1 MNDLEKA
8 RKELDILKEREK
20 ELEMRLGIT
29 NPPSLLQNSSSD
41 IPDLK
46 QREKELE
53 KRLGL
58 KRPSSP
64 LQNSLSEIPNSDN
77 STSEMNEQL
86 SKRQNNQKIIY
97 IDTNRPQ
104 DNYDLK
110 MKNNVSVNKTNSPA
124 MLNYE
129 EVNSIDITDNES
141 ISIHLSSDIIYEENY
156 NTDEE
161 FEAEVFPDDEHEYNH
176 VTVQNGRPVD
186 HNNNYI
192 DESTLVNSNDEHSE
206 NEIESIHAKDLRED
220 IRKDIIHNKQREIEL
235 KYERGE
241 ELQQYDESDSDISQ
255 SIQEQIDIRAKILK
269 EIGEEKIRDL
279 EIQAKYRQ
287 EGFPIADD
295 HDSFDKTKIIEPKD
309 PKIILEQEIL
319 ELKERENELRR
330 KNGIVGII
338 SRPASQQSLKNID
351 PREKIEME
359 FIEQKKREEEL
370 KSLRQQLDQINL
382 GFSTENHS
390 ESDSD
395 FENETEIELNTRE
408 KILREIDE
416 MNKRESELKKQA
428 DIQINDSE
436 NNSLREELD
445 YVQVQKLQREKEHQE
460 NPLKL
465 KKRGNLNRKKTNEL
479 QQIQNNSIKILGET
493 IFEKKKNSLLKKI
506 AKKDSFQKKLNRK
519 FDSREDLILALGNED
534 TNSDGTITPQ
544 AKEGHTSITPEATQ
558 NLSHE
563 SLDQTIVQNTRTKLR
578 IPKIFMATTNRKEIS
593 FIDSIDHVPLISYDQ
608 NESKKIP
615 STKKKFG
622 KVNATYN
629 GNNFDEIKEDSLQ
642 KHLNRAST
650 TDLLGTEKFN
660 SHDRIKF
667 DNSNVL
673 SSRIIE
679 NQVTLSTTE
688 NENEHDNIFDIAVRK
703 LTGARNA
710 SNDKVKED
718 NQIVIKVDPF
728 GKVAQRIKSQ
738 SKKKKINTTNSF
750 NKASHNNITPREF
763 QNGKSHQSMFYQPV
777 TNSLTVNQEQSHKT
791 KQEMTTLKSETVS

>member
-8 RKELDILKEREK
+8 RKELAILKEREK

-29 NPPSLLQNSSSD
+29 NPPSVLQNSSSD

-53 KRLGL
+53 KKLGL

-77 STSEMNEQL
+77 STSEMDEQL

-97 IDTNRPQ
+97 IDINRPE

-110 MKNNVSVNKTNSPA
+110 MKNNLSVPKINSPA
-124 MLNYE
+124 TLNYE
-129 EVNSIDITDNES
+129 EGNSIDITDNES

-176 VTVQNGRPVD
+176 ATFQNGRPVD

-192 DESTLVNSNDEHSE
+192 DESTPVNSNDEYSE
-206 NEIESIHAKDLRED
+206 NENESIHAKDLRED

-235 KYERGE
+235 KYERGA

-269 EIGEEKIRDL
+269 EIEEEKIRDL

-287 EGFPIADD
+287 EGFPIDND

-309 PKIILEQEIL
+309 TKIILEQEIL
-319 ELKERENELRR
+319 ELKERENELRK

-359 FIEQKKREEEL
+359 FIVQKKREEEL
-370 KSLRQQLDQINL
+370 KRLRQQLDQVNL
-382 GFSTENHS
+382 GFLTENHS

-395 FENETEIELNTRE
+395 LENESEIELNTRE

-465 KKRGNLNRKKTNEL
+465 KKRGNLNRKKTKEL
-479 QQIQNNSIKILGET
+479 QQIQNNSIKKLGET
-493 IFEKKKNSLLKKI
+493 IFEKKKNPLLKKI

-519 FDSREDLILALGNED
+519 FDSREDLIFALGNED

-544 AKEGHTSITPEATQ
+544 AKEDHISITPEATQ
-558 NLSHE
+558 NLSQE
-563 SLDQTIVQNTRTKLR
+563 SLDQTALQNTRTKLR
-578 IPKIFMATTNRKEIS
+578 IPKIFMAPTNQKEIS

-608 NESKKIP
+608 NESKEIP
-615 STKKKFG
+615 RTNRKFG

-629 GNNFDEIKEDSLQ
+629 GNNFDEFKDNSLQ
-642 KHLNRAST
+642 KHSNRAAT
-650 TDLLGTEKFN
+650 ADLFDTEKN
-660 SHDRIKF
+660 SSHDRVKF
-667 DNSNVL
+667 DNSSVL
-673 SSRIIE
+673 SSSTME
-679 NQVTLSTTE
+679 NQVTLSMTK

-710 SNDKVKED
+710 SRDKVKD
-718 NQIVIKVDPF
+718 NQIEIKVDPF

-738 SKKKKINTTNSF
+738 NKKKQINTTNSF
-750 NKASHNNITPREF
+750 NKANNNNITQREF
-763 QNGKSHQSMFYQPV
+763 QNGNSNESMFCQPV
-777 TNSLTVNQEQSHKT
+777 TNLFIINQDESQKI
-791 KQEMTTLKSETVS
+791 KEEMTTLKPETVS

>member
-8 RKELDILKEREK
+8 RKELAILKEREK
-20 ELEMRLGIT
+20 ELEMRLGII
-29 NPPSLLQNSSSD
+29 NPPSMLQNSSSD

-64 LQNSLSEIPNSDN
+64 LQNSLSEIPNSEN
-77 STSEMNEQL
+77 STSEMDEQL
-86 SKRQNNQKIIY
+86 SKRQNNQKIVY
-97 IDTNRPQ
+97 IDVNRPQ

-110 MKNNVSVNKTNSPA
+110 MKNNLSVNKTNSSA

-129 EVNSIDITDNES
+129 DGNSIDITDNES

-161 FEAEVFPDDEHEYNH
+161 FEAEVFPNDEHEYNH
-176 VTVQNGRPVD
+176 VTFQNGRPVD
-186 HNNNYI
+186 HNNSYI
-192 DESTLVNSNDEHSE
+192 DESTPVNSNDEYSKNE
-206 NEIESIHAKDLRED
+206 NENIQAKDLRED
-220 IRKDIIHNKQREIEL
+220 IRKDIFENKQREIEL

-241 ELQQYDESDSDISQ
+241 EFQQHDESDSDISQ

-269 EIGEEKIRDL
+269 EIEEEKIRDL

-287 EGFPIADD
+287 DGFPINDD

-309 PKIILEQEIL
+309 PKILLEQEIL
-319 ELKERENELRR
+319 ELKERENELRK
-330 KNGIVGII
+330 KNGIVGVI
-338 SRPASQQSLKNID
+338 SRPASQQSLKNTD

-370 KSLRQQLDQINL
+370 KRLRQQLVQINL
-382 GFSTENHS
+382 GFLTENHS

-395 FENETEIELNTRE
+395 LENESEIELNTRE

-428 DIQINDSE
+428 AIKINDSE

-465 KKRGNLNRKKTNEL
+465 KKRGNLNRKKSNEV
-479 QQIQNNSIKILGET
+479 QQMQNNSIKKLGET
-493 IFEKKKNSLLKKI
+493 IFEKKKNPLLKKI

-519 FDSREDLILALGNED
+519 FCSREDLIFALGNED

-544 AKEGHTSITPEATQ
+544 AKDHTSITPEATQ

-578 IPKIFMATTNRKEIS
+578 IPKIFMVPTHQKEIS
-593 FIDSIDHVPLISYDQ
+593 FADSIDHVPLISYDQ
-608 NESKKIP
+608 IESKEIP
-615 STKKKFG
+615 NTKKKFG
-622 KVNATYN
+622 KVNATHN
-629 GNNFDEIKEDSLQ
+629 ENKFDEIKNNSLQ
-642 KHLNRAST
+642 KYLNRAAT
-650 TDLLGTEKFN
+650 TDLFVNEKIN
-660 SHDRIKF
+660 PHDRIKF
-667 DNSNVL
+667 ENSNVL
-673 SSRIIE
+673 SSSTTE
-679 NQVTLSTTE
+679 NQVTLSMTK
-688 NENEHDNIFDIAVRK
+688 NKNEHDNIFEIAVQK
-703 LTGARNA
+703 LTGATNA
-710 SNDKVKED
+710 SRDKVKED
-718 NQIVIKVDPF
+718 NQIEIKVDPF

-738 SKKKKINTTNSF
+738 NKKKQINTTNSF
-750 NKASHNNITPREF
+750 NKASNNNITQREF
-763 QNGKSHQSMFYQPV
+763 QNGNSHKSMFYQPV
-777 TNSLTVNQEQSHKT
+777 ANSLIVNQVELHKT
-791 KQEMTTLKSETVS
+791 KQDMATLKSETVS